1 MDLTLRAREASRLSR
16 RSGSNDPTGQNYF
29 LFRFRWK
36 FNFLESDIAFFITIY
51 HFIKNVY
58 NIKI

>member
-1 MDLTLRAREASRLSR
+1 MDLTLRGESSQSSQWFEPDKIIFYSDFELVWR
-16 RSGSNDPTGQNYF
+16 
-29 LFRFRWK
+29 

-58 NIKI
+58 NIKV